1 MTGLFFKAKPM
12 ATYWRSGCSAL
23 LLTTALLA
31 TPLAA
36 QFASSDTTAPAVS
49 LGAGFRIGPLK
60 GTTDLEDQDEL
71 LVGAFLQRSLWRH
84 WQGELSIGYSQLT
97 NTKYSTDMLL
107 IDGKLLYSTFR
118 TEELYLYVYG
128 GLGLVDYDI
137 STWPKGQM
145 PRFKTMG
152 LEAIAPIGGG
162 VQIELTKRFALEIC
176 GGYTYIFS
184 DQINGASVSKGSDA
198 FWSWTI
204 GLRIEERPRKSKK
217 RTFLPPPIEAEPDP
231 EPVLEEETFM
241 PTPEQ
246 LSDVPILRDRDGD
259 GLSDDDERQ
268 IYFTNPLMADSDND
282 GLFDGEE
289 IQVYQ
294 TNPNRSDTDD
304 GGVRDGAEVAREAN
318 PLDADDDARLIA
330 EQMVFPRISF
340 ALNRTQLEGNAEKL
354 LDGVVRAL
362 NKNPRIKLEVRGYTD
377 SIGET
382 EANLQLAEKRAQRVK
397 DYLVERGVASARLS
411 IKALGEANPIAS
423 NETLMGRRQNRRVE
437 LVPDL

>member
-1 MTGLFFKAKPM
+1 M
-12 ATYWRSGCSAL
+12 ATPWRNCCSAIL
-23 LLTTALLA
+23 LFTAVLA
-31 TPLAA
+31 TPLSA

-49 LGAGFRIGPLK
+49 LGAGFRTGPLK

-71 LVGAFLQRSLWRH
+71 LVGAFIQRSLWRH
-84 WQGELSIGYSQLT
+84 WQGELAISYSQLT
-97 NTKYSTDMLL
+97 NTRYSTDMIL
-107 IDGKLLYSTFR
+107 IDSKLLYSTFR

-137 STWPKGQM
+137 SIWPKDQM

-152 LEAIAPIGGG
+152 LDAIVPVGGG
-162 VQIELTKRFALEIC
+162 VQIELTKRFALEVC
-176 GGYTYIFS
+176 GGYTYTFS
-184 DQINGASVSKGSDA
+184 DQINGASIKKGNDA

-204 GLRIEERPRKSKK
+204 GLRIEERPRRSTK
-217 RTFLPPPIEAEPDP
+217 RTSLPPPVEAGPEP
-231 EPVLEEETFM
+231 EPVVEEEAFM

-246 LSDVPILRDRDGD
+246 LSEVPTVQDRDGD

-268 IYFTNPLMADSDND
+268 VYFTNPLMADSDND
-282 GLFDGEE
+282 GLFDGDE
-289 IQVYQ
+289 IQAHQ

-304 GGVRDGAEVAREAN
+304 GGVRDGAEVARDAN
-318 PLDADDDARLIA
+318 PLDPDDDARLIA
-330 EQMVFPRISF
+330 EQMVFPQISF
-340 ALNRTQLEGNAEKL
+340 ALNRTWLEGGAEKL

-362 NKNPRIKLEVRGYTD
+362 DKNPQIKLEVCGYTD

-382 EANLQLAEKRAQRVK
+382 EANLRLAEKRAQRVK
-397 DYLVERGVASARLS
+397 DYLVERGIASERLS